1 MKLAF
6 GVTVL
11 VWLLV
16 GLDAVF
22 SNSLRLTV
30 KADIP
35 GNIVNFR
42 CIGAIGGCPSEAALT
57 RPPPRPPCCYFK
69 LNFSRGASPMR
80 VDSTDYDGG
89 GMNLNYTLSPSSEAT
104 FFCECEPANGTIS
117 SNGIYYAGE

>member
-11 VWLLV
+11 VWLLA

-22 SNSLRLTV
+22 SNSLRLSV
-30 KADIP
+30 KTDIL

-42 CIGAIGGCPSEAALT
+42 CIGAVGGCPGGEA
-57 RPPPRPPCCYFK
+57 PRPPCCYFQ
-69 LNFSRGASPMR
+69 LNFSRGATPMR
-80 VDSTDYDGG
+80 VDSADYDAG

-104 FFCECEPANGTIS
+104 FFCKCETANDTIS
-117 SNGIYYAGE
+117 SEGVYYAGE